1 MRAKITR
8 ATALIYAC
16 LTMGF
21 LAFGG
26 VTVQAADLKFEAQ
39 LIWGTNEKESPDPK
53 HKPIA
58 PDIKKKLEGLPLKWA
73 NWFVVNKQTFSIPL
87 GGTKRVA
94 LSEKCEIEVKDL
106 GNSKIEVT
114 HYGKGKEV
122 WKGAQELPKGEIFP
136 VLGGNAPNA
145 TAWLMVLKRLE

>member
-1 MRAKITR
+1 MSASTTR
-8 ATALIYAC
+8 ITALIC
-16 LTMGF
+16 SLVILGS
-21 LAFGG
+21 LALGG
-26 VTVQAADLKFEAQ
+26 IAAPAADLKFEAQ

-73 NWFVVNKQTFSIPL
+73 NWFVVNKQTFSVPP
-87 GGTKRVA
+87 GGIKRVA

-106 GNSKIEVT
+106 GHSKIEVT

>member
-1 MRAKITR
+1 MRAKLTSS
-8 ATALIYAC
+8 TALIY
-16 LTMGF
+16 LFTG
-21 LAFGG
+21 LALLSAGNLA
-26 VTVQAADLKFEAQ
+26 TQAADMKFEAQ

-58 PDIKKKLEGLPLKWA
+58 PDIKKKLEGLTLKWA
-73 NWFVVNKQTFSIPL
+73 NWFVVNKQTFSVPA

-94 LSEKCEIEVKDL
+94 LSEKCDIEVKDL
-106 GNSKIEVT
+106 GHFNIEVT

-122 WKGAQELPKGEIFP
+122 WKGAQVLGKGEIFP

>member
-1 MRAKITR
+1 MRAKII
-8 ATALIYAC
+8 TALLYSFA
-16 LTMGF
+16 GF
-21 LAFGG
+21 ALVALAN
-26 VTVQAADLKFEAQ
+26 VSAQAADLKFEAQ

-53 HKPIA
+53 HKPIS

-73 NWFVVNKQTFSIPL
+73 NWFVVNTDTFSVPH
-87 GGTKRVA
+87 GGSKRVH

-122 WKGAQELPKGEIFP
+122 WKGAQSLNKGEIFP

>member
-1 MRAKITR
+1 MRANITR
-8 ATALIYAC
+8 LTALIYS
-16 LTMGF
+16 LVTLGS
-21 LAFGG
+21 LALGNIA
-26 VTVQAADLKFEAQ
+26 VQAADLKFEAQ

-73 NWFVVNKQTFSIPL
+73 NWFVVNKQTFSIPA
-87 GGTKRVA
+87 GGTKRIA

-106 GNSKIEVT
+106 GHSKIEVT